1 MLNDLIIETL
11 KISYVYLNLGEA
23 IGMDYFSGIQKIELQ
38 SLIKD
43 AHKIYAHISVD
54 KRSETLQKHNSLCIK
69 YLKKIIKKKQLENV
83 LMNVEEKLL
92 GNMSEDGKLL
102 YRDMMYHTIYLH
114 DVGKINCNFQSIK
127 MKNQYFKDFY
137 NIDCNNSNH
146 SMLSSII
153 YMNEYFDKLRMIKI
167 DDEKKILCIILLFNS
182 YIISKHHG
190 DFDSFSEYRKKLVEA
205 DGEGKRLYTEQ
216 SMLFVLNYAKK
227 IFSMNPNA
235 YLQNI
240 FKVVEQRISELYDSS
255 EEMAIDFYIYKRIVS
270 SLLLA
275 CDYYATTEFKH
286 DIEVNELG
294 EINEID
300 KFYSLFAKS
309 KIYQGIRAYE
319 TKSYN
324 KNNNSFRNIT
334 DINILRNELFLDA
347 EKNLLSN
354 LNRNIYYLEAPT
366 GSGKSMVSLNLS
378 FKLVEH
384 ANNINKIFYVYPF
397 NTLIEQNIES
407 FGKIFGNTEEMNNIA
422 VINSLVPI
430 KKSSKLRN
438 KTEDGDVINDNN
450 IDYTKSLLDRQFLHY
465 PIVLTTHVSM
475 FRFLFGTN
483 KEDLFPLSQI
493 ANSVL
498 IFDEI
503 QSYKN
508 NIWKEIITFL
518 NHYSEMLNIKVI
530 IMSATLPNLSK
541 LVGTKIDTVNLISNK
556 EKYFLNPIFK
566 NRVKLNFELL
576 DITSEVLDNVI
587 YHVAESAKQ
596 ENINILMEFI
606 YRSSANEAYN
616 KLCEMDINNKEI
628 MLLTS
633 ESSVYERKEIVKAFK
648 ERKNIILVSTQVI
661 EAGVDLDSNIGY
673 KDISLL
679 DSEEQFIGR
688 INRHFINDKEVGQV
702 FFFNLDSAAELYR
715 GDVRKESMLT
725 LLNKEIRDILI
736 NKDFDAYYNK
746 ILDYLLKRVNN
757 AGGFN
762 EFMNNSV
769 NKQKYKE
776 IEERMNLIDD
786 QYQFSIFLSRDI
798 YINDLVILHGDEVW
812 ETYIGLLD
820 DKKMDYAEKKI
831 KLQEASI
838 HLNYF
843 IYKTRKNDFPYEK
856 HIGDLYYISDCDKYF
871 ENGRFVRK
879 NFDNDIFT

>member
-1 MLNDLIIETL
+1 MQYNDDVFLRESNQMNYFTNIE
-11 KISYVYLNLGEA
+11 
-23 IGMDYFSGIQKIELQ
+23 KIELQ

-43 AHKIYAHISVD
+43 AHKVYAHISD
-54 KRSETLQKHNSLCIK
+54 DERRETLQEHSSLCIK
-69 YLKKIIKKKQLENV
+69 YLEKIIKKKQLENV
-83 LMNVEEKLL
+83 LVNVEEKLL
-92 GNMSEDGKLL
+92 GSISEDGKLL
-102 YRDMMYHTIYLH
+102 YREMMYHTIYLH

-127 MKNQYFKDFY
+127 MKNKYFKDLY
-137 NIDCNNSNH
+137 NIECNNSNH

-153 YMNEYFDKLRMIKI
+153 YINEFIDRLRMIENKQ
-167 DDEKKILCIILLFNS
+167 EMKLLCIILLFNA

-190 DFDSFSEYRKKLVEA
+190 DFDSFGEYRKKLVEA
-205 DGEGKRLYTEQ
+205 DGEGNRLYTEQ
-216 SMLFVLNYAKK
+216 TMLFILNYTKK
-227 IFSMNPNA
+227 IFGKNSNA
-235 YLQNI
+235 NLQKFI
-240 FKVVEQRISELYDSS
+240 KAVEQSISGLCDST
-255 EEMAIDFYIYKRIVS
+255 EEIALDFYIYKRFLS
-270 SLLLA
+270 SLLLS

-286 DIEVNELG
+286 QIEVNDLG
-294 EINEID
+294 EIDEID
-300 KFYSLFAKS
+300 KFYSLFSES
-309 KIYQGIRAYE
+309 KIYKDIRDYE
-319 TKSYN
+319 TKSY
-324 KNNNSFRNIT
+324 KRNNISFRNIT

-347 EKNLLSN
+347 EKNLLGN
-354 LNRNIYYLEAPT
+354 LNKNIYYLESPT

-378 FKLVEH
+378 FKLVEQ
-384 ANNINKIFYVYPF
+384 ASNINKIFYIYPF

-407 FGKIFGNTEEMNNIA
+407 FGKILGNTEQMNNIA

-438 KTEDGDVINDNN
+438 KTEDGDVVNTDNV
-450 IDYTKSLLDRQFLHY
+450 DYTKSLLDRQFLHY
-465 PIVLTTHVSM
+465 PIVLTTHISM

-493 ANSVL
+493 TNSVL

-503 QSYKN
+503 HSYKN

-518 NHYSEMLNIKVI
+518 SHYSEMLNIKVI

-566 NRVKLNFELL
+566 DRVKLNFELL
-576 DITSEVLDNVI
+576 DITSDVLDKVI

-606 YRSSANEAYN
+606 YRRSADEAYN
-616 KLCEMDINNKEI
+616 KLCEMNINNKEI

-633 ESSVYERKEIVKAFK
+633 EISAYERKEIVKAFK

-702 FFFNLDSAAELYR
+702 FFFNLDSAADLYR
-715 GDVRKESMLT
+715 GDVRKEPTLT

-746 ILDYLLKRVNN
+746 ILEYLLKRVNS

-762 EFMNNSV
+762 EFMNNAV
-769 NKQKYKE
+769 NKQEYKK

-786 QYQFSIFLSRDI
+786 QYQFSIFFSREI
-798 YINDLVILHGDEVW
+798 YINDTDVLHGDEVW
-812 ETYIGLLD
+812 ETYISLLD

-838 HLNYF
+838 NLNYF

-879 NFDNDIFT
+879 NFDNDLFT